1 MGDLSGLRQLHQL
14 AGFSLKFI
22 LIVAMRLRV
31 RVRLRLRIR
40 VLVLGVQLL

>member
-22 LIVAMRLRV
+22 LIVAMRLR
-31 RVRLRLRIR
+31 LRLRIR